1 MMINLDDPR
10 KQGKVD
16 GTMGTVTQ
24 NVDQHG
30 GMMMN
35 QADEQ
40 AWLMSLALDGQL
52 DEADAARLEALLEAD
67 ADLAADWHVWQ
78 KLDEEFRSVPAYA
91 PPVDF
96 AARFDTRLAQWE
108 RRRKLRVGVIF
119 GLAALA
125 LWISAFAGVFALG
138 AFFWANQVLW
148 LGNVIHYV
156 AFWWASVRQVM
167 TSLFSGV
174 DVLLDAPQ
182 TWVAFLCYLGLSVG
196 ILAGWFVWL
205 QRSLQPGSSVSE

>member
-1 MMINLDDPR
+1 
-10 KQGKVD
+10 
-16 GTMGTVTQ
+16 
-24 NVDQHG
+24 
-30 GMMMN
+30 MN

-52 DEADAARLEALLEAD
+52 DDADAARLEALIEAD
-67 ADLAADWHVWQ
+67 ADLAADWQVWQ
-78 KLDEEFRSVPAYA
+78 RLDEEFHRAPSYA

-96 AARFDTRLAQWE
+96 AAKFETRLAQWE

-138 AFFWANQVLW
+138 AFFWANQVVW
-148 LGNVIHYV
+148 LGNAIHYL

-167 TSLFSGV
+167 TSLFSGM

-182 TWVAFLCYLGLSVG
+182 TWVAFLCYLCLSVG
-196 ILAGWFVWL
+196 ILASWFVWL
-205 QRSLQPGSSVSE
+205 RRSLQPGSPVSE